1 MPTVRRP
8 APTRYDGLRPV
19 PIEVG
24 NNEVERLWQL
34 TPLEKAGLA
43 VDSTL
48 RTMKITAGLMPYV
61 FNTIAGLI
69 VKNWKTTIA
78 AVVGGVAYLVNAIFG
93 LQVPTEAI
101 TIVTVFIVGLFAADA
116 NKATNSG
123 NQE

>member
-8 APTRYDGLRPV
+8 APTRYDGLRPG

-34 TPLEKAGLA
+34 TPLENAGLA

-48 RTMKITAGLMPYV
+48 RAMKITAGLMPHV